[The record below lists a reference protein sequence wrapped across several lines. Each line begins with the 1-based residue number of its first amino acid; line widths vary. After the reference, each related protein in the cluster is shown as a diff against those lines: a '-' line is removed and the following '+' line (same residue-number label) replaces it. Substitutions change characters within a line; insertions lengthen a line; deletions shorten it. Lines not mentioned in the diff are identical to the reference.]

1 MYLSVCVSALGMRA
15 LALVLARKHHR
26 TDARPPPHR
35 SAAVRTH
42 AHGHLVRVRVRVR
55 GRGRGKGRA
64 RARGRDAH
72 GYRPRAAAAAE
83 AALLAAQDC
92 AEAAGEA
99 LIEGFVDLADL
110 IR

>member
-1 MYLSVCVSALGMRA
+1 MYLSACVPALGMRA

-55 GRGRGKGRA
+55 VRGRGRGKGRV
-64 RARGRDAH
+64 RLRLRLRLRGRV
-72 GYRPRAAAAAE
+72 R
-83 AALLAAQDC
+83 
-92 AEAAGEA
+92 
-99 LIEGFVDLADL
+99 
-110 IR
+110 